1 MVEAT
6 ERGKTLVAAQV
17 RARFPGGADSSSIF
31 LMEPNMNTVSIPK
44 RFLERFNYDEQRDE
58 HYALSWVGDAARTP
72 GNTQRTYIRFR
83 VEFRPEGYAV
93 LFPNRGSK

>member
-1 MVEAT
+1 MFFIT
-6 ERGKTLVAAQV
+6 DPK
-17 RARFPGGADSSSIF
+17 
-31 LMEPNMNTVSIPK
+31 MNTVSIPK
-44 RFLERFNYDEQRDE
+44 RFLDRFNYDERRGE
-58 HYALSWVGDAARTP
+58 HYALFWVDEAAPTS